1 MTTVSRHCDYPG
13 CKEPATHAAGMLFYC
28 TPHLETVEVN
38 RAKLIAAHHE
48 RRRYLEKRKENPD
61 A

>member
-1 MTTVSRHCDYPG
+1 
-13 CKEPATHAAGMLFYC
+13 MLFYC